1 MPTQAAALVRGRHIL
16 AAAGSQGPGE
26 RTITSGAIAIA
37 GILLSALLLPPA
49 QAQGLVDPT
58 RPPDA
63 PLPGNDAG
71 LIATRAVPQL
81 QSVLI
86 SNRPGG
92 RRLAVIDGR
101 SVRAGDK
108 VGGAVV
114 VSIGEASV
122 VLRRGKTLETLRL
135 YPQAVDA
142 NDAMHVRRKQ
152 VHVTQ

>member
-1 MPTQAAALVRGRHIL
+1 MDRAVMRAPRCVFL
-16 AAAGSQGPGE
+16 AG
-26 RTITSGAIAIA
+26 
-37 GILLSALLLPPA
+37 ALLALAPGVFA
-49 QAQGLVDPT
+49 QALVDPT

-63 PLPGNDAG
+63 APVPASAASAG
-71 LIATRAVPQL
+71 AARPQL

-114 VSIGEASV
+114 VSIDEASV
-122 VLRRGKTLETLRL
+122 ALRRGKTLETLRL
-135 YPQAVDA
+135 YPKTVDA

>member
-1 MPTQAAALVRGRHIL
+1 MDRTLTARRLSRRSLRRWAPALML
-16 AAAGSQGPGE
+16 AMACASP
-26 RTITSGAIAIA
+26 A
-37 GILLSALLLPPA
+37 A
-49 QAQGLVDPT
+49 QAQALPDPT
-58 RPPDA
+58 RPPAALWAPADA
-63 PLPGNDAG
+63 APAAPS
-71 LIATRAVPQL
+71 RPQL

-135 YPQAVDA
+135 YPQTVSA

>member
-1 MPTQAAALVRGRHIL
+1 MRAPRCVFL
-16 AAAGSQGPGE
+16 AG
-26 RTITSGAIAIA
+26 
-37 GILLSALLLPPA
+37 ALLAVAPGVFA
-49 QAQGLVDPT
+49 QALVDPT

-63 PLPGNDAG
+63 APVLGSAVSAG
-71 LIATRAVPQL
+71 AARPQL
-81 QSVLI
+81 QSVLV

-101 SVRAGDK
+101 SVRVGDK

-114 VSIGEASV
+114 VGIGEASV
-122 VLRRGKTLETLRL
+122 VLRRGKILETLRL
-135 YPQAVDA
+135 YPQTVDA

>member
-1 MPTQAAALVRGRHIL
+1 MDRAVMRASCRVIL
-16 AAAGSQGPGE
+16 AG
-26 RTITSGAIAIA
+26 
-37 GILLSALLLPPA
+37 ALLALAPGAFA
-49 QAQGLVDPT
+49 QLSDPT

-63 PLPGNDAG
+63 APVQGSAASAG
-71 LIATRAVPQL
+71 AARPQL

-86 SNRPGG
+86 SNQSGG

-114 VSIGEASV
+114 VGIGEASV
-122 VLRRGKTLETLRL
+122 TLRRGKTLETLRL
-135 YPQAVDA
+135 YPKAVDA

>member
-1 MPTQAAALVRGRHIL
+1 MDRAVMRAPRCVFL
-16 AAAGSQGPGE
+16 AG
-26 RTITSGAIAIA
+26 
-37 GILLSALLLPPA
+37 ALLALAPGVFA
-49 QAQGLVDPT
+49 QALVDPT

-63 PLPGNDAG
+63 APVPASAASAG
-71 LIATRAVPQL
+71 AARPQL

-135 YPQAVDA
+135 TSQTVDA

>member
-1 MPTQAAALVRGRHIL
+1 MDRAVMRARRCLLV
-16 AAAGSQGPGE
+16 AG
-26 RTITSGAIAIA
+26 
-37 GILLSALLLPPA
+37 ALLALAPGVFA
-49 QAQGLVDPT
+49 QALVDPT

-63 PLPGNDAG
+63 APVQGSAASAG
-71 LIATRAVPQL
+71 AARPQL

-86 SNRPGG
+86 SNQPGG

-114 VSIGEASV
+114 ISIGEASV

-135 YPQAVDA
+135 YPQTVNA

>member
-1 MPTQAAALVRGRHIL
+1 MDRAVMRAPRCVFL
-16 AAAGSQGPGE
+16 AG
-26 RTITSGAIAIA
+26 
-37 GILLSALLLPPA
+37 ALLALAPGVFA
-49 QAQGLVDPT
+49 QALVDPT

-63 PLPGNDAG
+63 APVPASAASAG
-71 LIATRAVPQL
+71 AARPQL

-135 YPQAVDA
+135 YPPAVDA

>member
-1 MPTQAAALVRGRHIL
+1 MRARRCVLL
-16 AAAGSQGPGE
+16 AG
-26 RTITSGAIAIA
+26 
-37 GILLSALLLPPA
+37 ALLALAPGVFA
-49 QAQGLVDPT
+49 QALVDPT

-63 PLPGNDAG
+63 APVPASAASAG
-71 LIATRAVPQL
+71 AARPQL

-135 YPQAVDA
+135 YPPAVDA

>member
-1 MPTQAAALVRGRHIL
+1 MRAPRCVFL
-16 AAAGSQGPGE
+16 AG
-26 RTITSGAIAIA
+26 
-37 GILLSALLLPPA
+37 ALLALAPGVFA
-49 QAQGLVDPT
+49 QALVDPT

-63 PLPGNDAG
+63 APVLGSAVSAG
-71 LIATRAVPQL
+71 AARPQL

-135 YPQAVDA
+135 YPPAVDA

>member
-1 MPTQAAALVRGRHIL
+1 MRARRCLVL
-16 AAAGSQGPGE
+16 AG
-26 RTITSGAIAIA
+26 
-37 GILLSALLLPPA
+37 ALLALAPGVFA
-49 QAQGLVDPT
+49 QALVDPT

-63 PLPGNDAG
+63 APVLGSVASADA
-71 LIATRAVPQL
+71 ARPRL

-101 SVRAGDK
+101 SVRAGDR

-122 VLRRGKTLETLRL
+122 ALRRGKTLETLRL
-135 YPQAVDA
+135 YPQTVDA

>member
-1 MPTQAAALVRGRHIL
+1 MRARRCVLL
-16 AAAGSQGPGE
+16 AG
-26 RTITSGAIAIA
+26 
-37 GILLSALLLPPA
+37 ALLALAPGVFA
-49 QAQGLVDPT
+49 QALADPT

-63 PLPGNDAG
+63 APVPASAASAG
-71 LIATRAVPQL
+71 AARPQL

-135 YPQAVDA
+135 YPQTVDA

>member
-1 MPTQAAALVRGRHIL
+1 MRARRCLLL
-16 AAAGSQGPGE
+16 AG
-26 RTITSGAIAIA
+26 
-37 GILLSALLLPPA
+37 ALLALAPGVFA
-49 QAQGLVDPT
+49 QALVDPT

-63 PLPGNDAG
+63 APVLGS
-71 LIATRAVPQL
+71 AVSVGAARPQL

-135 YPQAVDA
+135 YPQTVNA

>member
-1 MPTQAAALVRGRHIL
+1 MRARRCVVLAGVLLAL
-16 AAAGSQGPGE
+16 APGVF
-26 RTITSGAIAIA
+26 
-37 GILLSALLLPPA
+37 A
-49 QAQGLVDPT
+49 QALADPT

-63 PLPGNDAG
+63 APVPASAASAG
-71 LIATRAVPQL
+71 AARPQL

>member
-1 MPTQAAALVRGRHIL
+1 MDRAVMRARRCVLLAGVLLAL
-16 AAAGSQGPGE
+16 APGVF
-26 RTITSGAIAIA
+26 
-37 GILLSALLLPPA
+37 A
-49 QAQGLVDPT
+49 QALVDPT

-63 PLPGNDAG
+63 APVLGSAASAG
-71 LIATRAVPQL
+71 AARPQL

-86 SNRPGG
+86 SNQPGG

-114 VSIGEASV
+114 VSIDEASV
-122 VLRRGKTLETLRL
+122 ALRRGKTLETLRL
-135 YPQAVDA
+135 YPKTVDA

>member
-1 MPTQAAALVRGRHIL
+1 MDRAVMRAPRCVFL
-16 AAAGSQGPGE
+16 AG
-26 RTITSGAIAIA
+26 
-37 GILLSALLLPPA
+37 ALLALAPGVFA
-49 QAQGLVDPT
+49 QALVDPT

-63 PLPGNDAG
+63 APVPASAASAG
-71 LIATRAVPQL
+71 AARPQL

>member
-1 MPTQAAALVRGRHIL
+1 MDRVVMRASCRAALVG
-16 AAAGSQGPGE
+16 
-26 RTITSGAIAIA
+26 
-37 GILLSALLLPPA
+37 ALLALAPGAFA
-49 QAQGLVDPT
+49 QALADPT
-58 RPPDA
+58 RPADA
-63 PLPGNDAG
+63 APVQGSAASASRAG
-71 LIATRAVPQL
+71 PQL

-135 YPQAVDA
+135 YPKTVDA

>member
-1 MPTQAAALVRGRHIL
+1 MRAPRCVFL
-16 AAAGSQGPGE
+16 AG
-26 RTITSGAIAIA
+26 
-37 GILLSALLLPPA
+37 ALLALAPGVFA
-49 QAQGLVDPT
+49 QALVDPT

-63 PLPGNDAG
+63 APVPASAASAG
-71 LIATRAVPQL
+71 AARPQL

-114 VSIGEASV
+114 VSIGEARV

-135 YPQAVDA
+135 YPPAVDA

>member
-1 MPTQAAALVRGRHIL
+1 MDRAVMRASCRVVL
-16 AAAGSQGPGE
+16 AG
-26 RTITSGAIAIA
+26 
-37 GILLSALLLPPA
+37 ALLALAPGAFA
-49 QAQGLVDPT
+49 QLSDPT

-63 PLPGNDAG
+63 APVQGSAASAG
-71 LIATRAVPQL
+71 AARPQL

-86 SNRPGG
+86 SNRG

-114 VSIGEASV
+114 VGIGEASV
-122 VLRRGKTLETLRL
+122 TLRRGKTLETLRL
-135 YPQAVDA
+135 YPKAVDA

>member
-1 MPTQAAALVRGRHIL
+1 MRARRCVLL
-16 AAAGSQGPGE
+16 AG
-26 RTITSGAIAIA
+26 
-37 GILLSALLLPPA
+37 ALLVLAPGVFA
-49 QAQGLVDPT
+49 QALVDPT

-63 PLPGNDAG
+63 APVLGSAVSAG
-71 LIATRAVPQL
+71 AARPQL
-81 QSVLI
+81 QSVLV

-101 SVRAGDK
+101 SVREGDK

-114 VSIGEASV
+114 VGIGEASV
-122 VLRRGKTLETLRL
+122 MLRRGKTLETLRL
-135 YPQAVDA
+135 TPQTVDA

>member
-1 MPTQAAALVRGRHIL
+1 MRAGRCVLL
-16 AAAGSQGPGE
+16 AG
-26 RTITSGAIAIA
+26 
-37 GILLSALLLPPA
+37 ALLALAPGVFA
-49 QAQGLVDPT
+49 QALVDPT

-63 PLPGNDAG
+63 APVPASAASAG
-71 LIATRAVPQL
+71 AARPQL

>member
-1 MPTQAAALVRGRHIL
+1 MDRAVMRAPRCVFL
-16 AAAGSQGPGE
+16 AG
-26 RTITSGAIAIA
+26 
-37 GILLSALLLPPA
+37 ALLALAPGVFA
-49 QAQGLVDPT
+49 QALVDPT

-63 PLPGNDAG
+63 APVPGSAASAG
-71 LIATRAVPQL
+71 AARPQL

-135 YPQAVDA
+135 TSQAVDA

>member
-1 MPTQAAALVRGRHIL
+1 MDRAVMRAPRCVFL
-16 AAAGSQGPGE
+16 AG
-26 RTITSGAIAIA
+26 
-37 GILLSALLLPPA
+37 ALLALAPGVFA
-49 QAQGLVDPT
+49 QALVDPT

-63 PLPGNDAG
+63 APVLGSAVSAG
-71 LIATRAVPQL
+71 TARPQL

>member
-1 MPTQAAALVRGRHIL
+1 MDRAVMRAPRCVFL
-16 AAAGSQGPGE
+16 AG
-26 RTITSGAIAIA
+26 
-37 GILLSALLLPPA
+37 ALLALAPGVFA
-49 QAQGLVDPT
+49 QALVDPT

-63 PLPGNDAG
+63 APVLGSAVSAG
-71 LIATRAVPQL
+71 AARPQL

-135 YPQAVDA
+135 YPPAVDA

>member
-1 MPTQAAALVRGRHIL
+1 MRARRCVFLAGVLLAL
-16 AAAGSQGPGE
+16 APGVF
-26 RTITSGAIAIA
+26 
-37 GILLSALLLPPA
+37 A
-49 QAQGLVDPT
+49 QALVDPT

-63 PLPGNDAG
+63 APVPASAASAG
-71 LIATRAVPQL
+71 AARPQL

-114 VSIGEASV
+114 VSIDEASV
-122 VLRRGKTLETLRL
+122 ALRRGKTLETLRL
-135 YPQAVDA
+135 YPQTVDA

>member
-1 MPTQAAALVRGRHIL
+1 MRAPRCVFL
-16 AAAGSQGPGE
+16 AG
-26 RTITSGAIAIA
+26 
-37 GILLSALLLPPA
+37 ALLALAPGVYA
-49 QAQGLVDPT
+49 QALVDPT

-63 PLPGNDAG
+63 APVPGSAVSAG
-71 LIATRAVPQL
+71 AARPQL
-81 QSVLI
+81 QSVLV
-86 SNRPGG
+86 SNQPGG

-122 VLRRGKTLETLRL
+122 ALRRGKTLETLRL
-135 YPQAVDA
+135 TPQTVDA

>member
-1 MPTQAAALVRGRHIL
+1 MRATRCVFL
-16 AAAGSQGPGE
+16 AG
-26 RTITSGAIAIA
+26 
-37 GILLSALLLPPA
+37 ALLALAPGVFA
-49 QAQGLVDPT
+49 QALVDPT

-63 PLPGNDAG
+63 APVPASAASAG
-71 LIATRAVPQL
+71 AARPQL

>member
-1 MPTQAAALVRGRHIL
+1 MDRAVMRAGRCVVL
-16 AAAGSQGPGE
+16 A
-26 RTITSGAIAIA
+26 
-37 GILLSALLLPPA
+37 SALLALATGVFA
-49 QAQGLVDPT
+49 QALADPT

-63 PLPGNDAG
+63 APVLGSAASAG
-71 LIATRAVPQL
+71 AARPQL

-86 SNRPGG
+86 SNQPGG

-122 VLRRGKTLETLRL
+122 ALRRGKTLETLRL
-135 YPQAVDA
+135 TPQTVDA

>member
-1 MPTQAAALVRGRHIL
+1 MRAGRCVVL
-16 AAAGSQGPGE
+16 A
-26 RTITSGAIAIA
+26 
-37 GILLSALLLPPA
+37 SALLALATGVFA
-49 QAQGLVDPT
+49 QALADPT

-63 PLPGNDAG
+63 APVLGSAASG
-71 LIATRAVPQL
+71 GAARPQL

-86 SNRPGG
+86 SNQPGG

-135 YPQAVDA
+135 TSQTVDA

>member
-1 MPTQAAALVRGRHIL
+1 MDRTLTVKAAPAGRALRRWTPL
-16 AAAGSQGPGE
+16 L
-26 RTITSGAIAIA
+26 
-37 GILLSALLLPPA
+37 LLSLAWPGA
-49 QAQGLVDPT
+49 QAQALADPT
-58 RPPDA
+58 RPPAALWA
-63 PLPGNDAG
+63 PANAAP
-71 LIATRAVPQL
+71 ATPAQPQL

-86 SNRPGG
+86 STRPGG

-114 VSIGEASV
+114 VSIDEASV
-122 VLRRGKTLETLRL
+122 ALRRGKTLETLRL
-135 YPQAVDA
+135 YPKTVDA

>member
-1 MPTQAAALVRGRHIL
+1 MRAPRCVFL
-16 AAAGSQGPGE
+16 AG
-26 RTITSGAIAIA
+26 
-37 GILLSALLLPPA
+37 ALLALAPGVFA
-49 QAQGLVDPT
+49 QALVDPT

-63 PLPGNDAG
+63 APVPGSAASAG
-71 LIATRAVPQL
+71 ATQAQLQL
-81 QSVLI
+81 QSVLV
-86 SNRPGG
+86 SKQPGG

>member
-1 MPTQAAALVRGRHIL
+1 MDRAVMRAGRCVLL
-16 AAAGSQGPGE
+16 AG
-26 RTITSGAIAIA
+26 
-37 GILLSALLLPPA
+37 ALLALAPGVFA
-49 QAQGLVDPT
+49 QALVDPT

-63 PLPGNDAG
+63 APVPGSAASAG
-71 LIATRAVPQL
+71 AARPQL

-108 VGGAVV
+108 LGGAVV

-135 YPQAVDA
+135 TSQTVDA

>member
-1 MPTQAAALVRGRHIL
+1 MRARRCVVL
-16 AAAGSQGPGE
+16 AG
-26 RTITSGAIAIA
+26 
-37 GILLSALLLPPA
+37 ALLALAPGVLA
-49 QAQGLVDPT
+49 QVLADPT

-63 PLPGNDAG
+63 APVLGSAASAG
-71 LIATRAVPQL
+71 AARPQL

-86 SNRPGG
+86 SNQPGG

-122 VLRRGKTLETLRL
+122 ALRRGKTLETLRL
-135 YPQAVDA
+135 YPQTVDA

>member
-1 MPTQAAALVRGRHIL
+1 MRAPRCVFL
-16 AAAGSQGPGE
+16 AG
-26 RTITSGAIAIA
+26 
-37 GILLSALLLPPA
+37 ALLALAPGVFA
-49 QAQGLVDPT
+49 QALVDPT

-63 PLPGNDAG
+63 APVPASAASAG
-71 LIATRAVPQL
+71 AARPQL